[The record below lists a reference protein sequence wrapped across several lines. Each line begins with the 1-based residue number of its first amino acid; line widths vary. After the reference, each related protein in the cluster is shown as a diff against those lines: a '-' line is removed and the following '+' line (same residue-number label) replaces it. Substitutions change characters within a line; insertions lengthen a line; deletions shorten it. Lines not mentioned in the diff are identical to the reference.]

1 MPKNLVIVESPAKAK
16 TLQKYLGNNYEILAS
31 YGHVRDLIPKKG
43 AVNTDDFSMNYE
55 LIPRNKKYVDAI
67 IKAAKNNDALYLATD
82 PDREGEAISWHI
94 CELLKGKKSLS
105 DKPIHRVEF
114 YEITKGAVQEA
125 INHPRKLST
134 NLINAQQAR
143 RALDYLVGFN
153 LSPLLWK
160 KVKRGL
166 SAGRVQSPALRMICE
181 REKEIVAFKAKEYWT
196 IEADLKKEKQTFD
209 AKLIEWQGKKLQQY
223 DINNEQ
229 DANTAREKLIQLANG
244 SLKVA
249 KIEKKKQKRY
259 PSSPFTTSLLQQ
271 EAARKLGFRPIRTMR
286 IAQQLYEGVQIG
298 SELVGLITYMRTD
311 SFTLANEAI
320 SEIRNQIKNL
330 FGSDQLP
337 AKPIFYRTK
346 SKNVQEAHEA
356 IRPTSVLR
364 QPFEIEKFL
373 TEDQFKIYS
382 LIWKRTM
389 ACQMVPAI
397 VDLVS
402 ADLSCGSGNIF
413 RATGSHLAE
422 PGFYRVYHEI
432 DEDIKIEIEEKMLPP
447 LKEGEYIDLLDIRPE
462 QHFTKPPPRYTEAS
476 LVKSLEAYGIGR
488 PSTYAQIISTLIDRE
503 YVELENRRFMATDI
517 GKIVNDFLT
526 KHFEHYVDYEFTA
539 RLEDDLDAVSRGE
552 REWKPLMRE
561 FWDEFHQQVEEKN
574 NVPRE
579 EVIQTRELGIDPSTG
594 RPVSVRYGRFGPLV
608 QIGTRD
614 DDEKPLFASLKSG
627 QSIDSITF
635 EEALTLFKLPRTLGE
650 TQDGEKVVA
659 NIGRYGP
666 YVQYGRKFVS
676 LKQDDPHTITLE
688 RALEVIAQKREADA
702 NKVIKTFPDSDIQ
715 VLNGRYGPYIT
726 DGKKNARIPKSKEP
740 AELTLAECQ
749 ELIEKAPAKGK
760 RRVRRRSK

>member
-1 MPKNLVIVESPAKAK
+1 MSKNLVIVESPAKAK
-16 TLQKYLGNNYEILAS
+16 TLQKYLGNDFEIMAS

-43 AVNTDDFSMNYE
+43 AVNTDDFTMNYE

-67 IKAAKNNDALYLATD
+67 IKAAKNNDQLYLATD

-94 CELLKGKKSLS
+94 CELLRGKKSLN

-114 YEITKGAVQEA
+114 HEITKGAVKEA
-125 INHPRKLST
+125 IEHPRQLSSD
-134 NLINAQQAR
+134 LVNAQQAR

-160 KVKRGL
+160 KIKRGL

-181 REKEIVAFKAKEYWT
+181 REKEITAFEAKEYWT
-196 IEADLKKEKQTFD
+196 IEADLKKEKQPFD
-209 AKLIEWQGKKLQQY
+209 AKLFEWQGKKLRQF
-223 DINNEQ
+223 DINNEE
-229 DANTAREKLIQLANG
+229 DAKAAREKLMQLANG
-244 SLKVA
+244 ILKVA

-259 PSSPFTTSLLQQ
+259 PSPPFTTSLLQQ

-286 IAQQLYEGVQIG
+286 IAQQLYEGVEIG

-311 SFTLANEAI
+311 SFTLANEAL
-320 SEIRNQIKNL
+320 SEIRNQVKNL
-330 FGSDQLP
+330 FGQDQLP
-337 AKPIFYRTK
+337 EKPIFYKTK
-346 SKNVQEAHEA
+346 SKNAQEAHEA

-364 QPFEIEKFL
+364 QPFEIEKYL
-373 TEDQFKIYS
+373 NEDQFKIYS

-402 ADLSCGSGNIF
+402 ADLSCGSDNIF

-432 DEDIKIEIEEKMLPP
+432 DEDAKIEIEEKMLPP
-447 LKEGEYIDLLDIRPE
+447 LKEGENIDLLEIRPE

-488 PSTYAQIISTLIDRE
+488 PSTYAQIINTLLERE
-503 YVELENRRFMATDI
+503 YVELEKRRFKATDI

-561 FWDEFHQQVEEKN
+561 FWEDFHQQVEEKS
-574 NVPRE
+574 NVPRD
-579 EVIQTRELGIDPSTG
+579 EVIQARELGIDPASG

-614 DDEKPLFASLKSG
+614 DEEKPIFASLLPG
-627 QSIDSITF
+627 QSLDSITF
-635 EEALTLFKLPRTLGE
+635 EEAMELFKLPRTLGE
-650 TQDGEKVVA
+650 TEAGEKVLT

-676 LKQDDPHTITLE
+676 IKEDDPHTITLE
-688 RALEVIAQKREADA
+688 RALEVIAVKKEADA
-702 NKVIKTFPDSDIQ
+702 NKIIKTFSDSDIQ

-726 DGKKNARIPKSKEP
+726 DGKKNARIPKDKEP
-740 AELTLAECQ
+740 AELTFEECQ
-749 ELIEKAPAKGK
+749 ELIEKAPVKGK
-760 RRVRRRSK
+760 RKFRRKSN